1 MRSIEAEQA
10 VRNEIKQTRGIGTRD
25 EAGAVSLLWEY
36 AGIVSVW
43 FPGATEGGYKNL
55 ITHVIALQRNHFE
68 FDKNSSCR
76 LSTSLPVPGPVPHW
90 HRC

>member
-36 AGIVSVW
+36 VGIVSVW
-43 FPGATEGGYKNL
+43 FPGATEGGYKN
-55 ITHVIALQRNHFE
+55 
-68 FDKNSSCR
+68 
-76 LSTSLPVPGPVPHW
+76 
-90 HRC
+90 

>member
-25 EAGAVSLLWEY
+25 EAVARLPWEY

-43 FPGATEGGYKNL
+43 FPEATEGAIK
-55 ITHVIALQRNHFE
+55 I
-68 FDKNSSCR
+68 
-76 LSTSLPVPGPVPHW
+76 
-90 HRC
+90 